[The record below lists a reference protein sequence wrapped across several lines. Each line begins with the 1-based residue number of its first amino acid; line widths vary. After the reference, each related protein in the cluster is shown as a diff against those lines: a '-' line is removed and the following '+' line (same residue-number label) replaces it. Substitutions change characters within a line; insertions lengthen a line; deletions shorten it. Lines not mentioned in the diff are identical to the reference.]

1 MIQAVPEFTIPPGAT
16 PMTCPKCGAEQQLAT
31 ACRRCGLTTTLMAKF
46 KDQDDAAQS
55 PGVTQAWIQ
64 CELNWDD
71 KDKHEKFVAAVVE
84 NNAFAWAAR
93 KYRAAG
99 AKRPGDTIAP
109 AQTARLGKMAEA
121 ALKAT
126 AMARPEK
133 ASNPYKGTTV
143 LLAACIVALVF
154 GLVYAVIQS
163 RAGSSS
169 GQLTPVPHQPA
180 PGRR

>member
-1 MIQAVPEFTIPPGAT
+1 MPEFTIPPGAT
-16 PMTCPKCGAEQQLAT
+16 PMTCPKCGAEQAIAT

-46 KDQDDAAQS
+46 KDQDDAFQS

-64 CELNWDD
+64 CELNWNEP
-71 KDKHEKFVAAVVE
+71 DKHEKFVAAVVE
-84 NNAFAWAAR
+84 ANAFAWAAR

-109 AQTARLGKMAEA
+109 AQTQRLGKMAEA

-126 AMARPEK
+126 ATVKPEK
-133 ASNPYKGTTV
+133 ATNPYKGTTV

-154 GLVYAVIQS
+154 GLLYAVIQS
-163 RAGSSS
+163 RTSSHA
-169 GQLTPVPHQPA
+169 GQLTPVPRQPA
-180 PGRR
+180 PERR